1 MERSRGLSLLHV
13 MSISIISKVRKKQIL
28 INFNIFSQNHAALKT
43 ALRLVQYEK
52 ELDPKEVYRLIALSA
67 FLNKSFK
74 ECSKALAK
82 LENLPNLT
90 KQEKEN
96 YQELA
101 ISIFTRNDPQNMKEN
116 EVKCP
121 GKGCENMINEL

>member
-1 MERSRGLSLLHV
+1 
-13 MSISIISKVRKKQIL
+13 
-28 INFNIFSQNHAALKT
+28 
-43 ALRLVQYEK
+43 
-52 ELDPKEVYRLIALSA
+52 LDPKEVYRLIALSA

-90 KQEKEN
+90 KQESEN

-101 ISIFTRNDPQNMKEN
+101 ISIFTKHDPQNIKEN
-116 EVKCP
+116 QVKCP
-121 GKGCENMINEL
+121 GKGCENMISEL